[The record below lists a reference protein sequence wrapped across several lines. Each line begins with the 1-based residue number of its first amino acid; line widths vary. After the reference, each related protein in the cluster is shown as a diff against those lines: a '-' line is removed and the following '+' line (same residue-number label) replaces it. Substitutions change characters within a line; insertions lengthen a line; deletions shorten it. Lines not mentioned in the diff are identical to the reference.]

1 MRFQDGNGQDV
12 HVSIYLGIE
21 IGGTKLQLGIGS
33 EQARLI
39 DVCRLEI
46 DPRGGADGILH
57 QIQRAGCDLIAR
69 HRPVRIGIGF
79 GGPVDAVAGRVIRSH
94 QIDGWDDH
102 PLVAWCSENLG
113 LPACLG
119 NDCDLAALAEA
130 RFGAGRG
137 YGSLFFV
144 TAGTGVGG
152 GYVLDGQ
159 VQGSGRPAFAEIG
172 HLRPGLQ
179 ADRPDQTVESLASGW
194 GIAAAARAEIQGD
207 VSLRLNRFGD
217 TRPIDRTAGRQVAD
231 RPDIEAVF
239 RRDLLERCGG
249 DLERLTAK
257 DVACAASEGNQLA
270 LNVLRNA
277 SEVLGWAIAQMT
289 TLLAPEVV
297 VIGGGVSLMGES
309 LFFAPVRDAVSRYV
323 FPPLMH
329 ANRIVPAALGELV
342 VVQGAIALAAQ
353 QDFDDDRAFATEGAI
368 AS

>member
-1 MRFQDGNGQDV
+1 MSV
-12 HVSIYLGIE
+12 YLGIE
-21 IGGTKLQLGIGS
+21 IGGTKLQLGIGT
-33 EQARLI
+33 ERARLI
-39 DVCRLEI
+39 DVCRLDI
-46 DPRGGADGILH
+46 DPSGGANGILR
-57 QIQRAGCDLIAR
+57 QIQRAGSDLIAR

-79 GGPVDAVAGRVIRSH
+79 GGPVDPAAGRVIQSH
-94 QIDGWDDH
+94 QIDGWKDRA
-102 PLVAWCSENLG
+102 LVDWCSEILG
-113 LPACLG
+113 VPACLG

-152 GYVLDGQ
+152 GYVLDGH

-179 ADRPDQTVESLASGW
+179 ADRPDQTVESVASGW

-207 VSLRLNRFGD
+207 VSLRLKYAGEF
-217 TRPIDRTAGRQVAD
+217 RPSDRTSSRQPPD
-231 RPDIEAVF
+231 RPDIETVF

-257 DVACAASEGNQLA
+257 DVACAAGEGNQLA
-270 LNVLRNA
+270 LNVLRRA
-277 SEVLGWAIAQMT
+277 TEVLGWAIAQMT
-289 TLLAPEVV
+289 TLLAPEIV
-297 VIGGGVSLMGES
+297 VIGGGVSLMGDS
-309 LFFAPVRDAVSRYV
+309 LFFAPLREAVSRYV
-323 FPPLMH
+323 FPPLRH
-329 ANRIVPAALGELV
+329 AQRIVPAALGELV

-353 QDFDDDRAFATEGAI
+353 HGADGDQAFGTKGAI